1 MNQIAP
7 TEASE
12 RVSRSPTAGGNGAQ
26 PGHARLYELVERIQE
41 LPDLAARE
49 LAQECLHSVL
59 ELYGSGLARVL
70 QLLQNAGESARPI
83 LDALVRDKLIRSL
96 LLVNGLHPVDLET
109 RLREALE
116 KNRPY
121 MQSHGGNV
129 ELLSL
134 ENGVARLRFN
144 GTCKTCPSS
153 TVTMELA
160 IRSAIE
166 EACPDLVGLELEG
179 AAPVPQPVP
188 LHCEPDIK

>member
-1 MNQIAP
+1 
-7 TEASE
+7 
-12 RVSRSPTAGGNGAQ
+12 
-26 PGHARLYELVERIQE
+26 

-59 ELYGSGLARVL
+59 ELYGSGLARAL

-96 LLVNGLHPVDLET
+96 LLVHGLHPVDLET
-109 RLREALE
+109 RLREALQ
-116 KNRPY
+116 KHRPY
-121 MQSHGGNV
+121 MESHGGSV
-129 ELLSL
+129 ALLSL
-134 ENGVARLRFN
+134 EDGIARLRFN

-160 IRSAIE
+160 IRSAVE

-188 LHCEPDIK
+188 LRCEPDTK